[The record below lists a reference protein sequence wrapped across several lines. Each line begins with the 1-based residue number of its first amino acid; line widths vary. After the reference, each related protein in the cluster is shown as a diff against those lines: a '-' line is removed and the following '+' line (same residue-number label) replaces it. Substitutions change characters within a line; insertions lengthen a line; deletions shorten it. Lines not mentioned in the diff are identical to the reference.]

1 MRRILLCGKS
11 LFISGLQAT
20 LASMPKLDL
29 QIVDASLESIR
40 EQVITKAPDVLIL
53 DAKLLKGDLSL
64 SLLHEFSELKL
75 IGLDL
80 EDNRLLVFSRSTA
93 YMPTTEQLLQM
104 IDR

>member
-1 MRRILLCGKS
+1 MQRILLCGKS

-20 LASMPKLDL
+20 LAGMPELDL

-40 EQVITKAPDVLIL
+40 EQVITRAPDVLIL
-53 DAKLLKGDLSL
+53 EAKFLRGALSL
-64 SLLHEFSELKL
+64 SLLQEFSELKL

-93 YMPTTEQLLQM
+93 YKPTTEQLLQM